1 MVDFQSRDT
10 RRSRSDSSD
19 DEPDA
24 SAGGDGNDGEV
35 NGGDPNYGSEEA
47 NGSDAS
53 GGDHES
59 DASDEGHES
68 DASDE
73 GHESDASDEGHES
86 DANHEND
93 ASHDHHAED
102 LETVSAAILTVSS
115 TRTIEED
122 ASGNAIVEV
131 LEREGHEIATRELVN
146 DDYDGVQSAVDSLV
160 NRGDVDAVVTTGGTG
175 VSPDDVTPEAVR
187 PLFEKQLP
195 GFGET
200 FRALSREEIGTR
212 AIATRALAGIAD
224 GVPVFCLPGSEA
236 GARLGTEAVI
246 EPEVGHLAGLSR
258 PHETEE

>member
-10 RRSRSDSSD
+10 RRSLGDDEGEAESDSESGAESD
-19 DEPDA
+19 GQSDGATDPGAAAPANAEAAGDADAEAAPDA
-24 SAGGDGNDGEV
+24 DESGAPDGRV
-35 NGGDPNYGSEEA
+35 
-47 NGSDAS
+47 
-53 GGDHES
+53 
-59 DASDEGHES
+59 DEGPS
-68 DASDE
+68 
-73 GHESDASDEGHES
+73 
-86 DANHEND
+86 ND
-93 ASHDHHAED
+93 HAHDHHADD

-115 TRTIEED
+115 TRTIDED
-122 ASGNAIVEV
+122 AAGDAIVEV
-131 LEREGHEIATRELVN
+131 LEGAGHEIATRELVN

-160 NRGDVDAVVTTGGTG
+160 SRGDVEAVVTTGGTG

-187 PLFEKQLP
+187 QLFEKPLP

-212 AIATRALAGIAD
+212 AIATRAMAGIAD

-236 GARLGTEAVI
+236 GARLGTAEII

>member
-10 RRSRSDSSD
+10 RRSRDSSD

-35 NGGDPNYGSEEA
+35 NGGDPNNGSEEA

-59 DASDEGHES
+59 DTSDEGHEC
-68 DASDE
+68 DASD
-73 GHESDASDEGHES
+73 
-86 DANHEND
+86 END